1 MMTTTAAATDTSPMM
16 IRMNSSND
24 PIEDLNR
31 TLYDIGAQDLLD
43 VWEAMEATV
52 REISYVSPPFLEPRY
67 AICML
72 AFSFYHIEILNPKI
86 ANASISSFLKETV
99 ISGM

>member
-1 MMTTTAAATDTSPMM
+1 MIMMTTTAAATDTSPMM

-52 REISYVSPPFLEPRY
+52 R
-67 AICML
+67 
-72 AFSFYHIEILNPKI
+72 
-86 ANASISSFLKETV
+86 
-99 ISGM
+99 

>member
-52 REISYVSPPFLEPRY
+52 RY
-67 AICML
+67 
-72 AFSFYHIEILNPKI
+72 FSNMI
-86 ANASISSFLKETV
+86 ALLYRQDVQFAW
-99 ISGM
+99 